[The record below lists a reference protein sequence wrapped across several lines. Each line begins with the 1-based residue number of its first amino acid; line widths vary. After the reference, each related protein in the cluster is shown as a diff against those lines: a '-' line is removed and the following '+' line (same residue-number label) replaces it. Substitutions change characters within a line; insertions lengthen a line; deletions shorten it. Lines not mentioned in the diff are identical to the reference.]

1 MKNILRKL
9 ALIRRDLEP
18 VLDREVLEYWSCCDL
33 TGWDVDDLLT
43 CIEEVVKEYLE
54 EKEKMNLT

>member
-18 VLDREVLEYWSCCDL
+18 VLDREALEC
-33 TGWDVDDLLT
+33 WDVDDLLT